1 MILKHFKQNISSIG
15 ARHQCTRA
23 PSVRDSPT
31 PWEAKSAEG
40 QAISY
45 NKLYTLA
52 TAYRPLLVWPLKT
65 KATGTGNESTAGQPN
80 DDSNVSARQRQGN

>member
-1 MILKHFKQNISSIG
+1 MKSQRATYSTNTIQIAISGYSSFW
-15 ARHQCTRA
+15 TN
-23 PSVRDSPT
+23 SYLVTDT
-31 PWEAKSAEG
+31 L
-40 QAISY
+40 ISY
-45 NKLYTLA
+45 NLA

>member
-1 MILKHFKQNISSIG
+1 MIMLKKIVDHYWCMFRIVCMIY
-15 ARHQCTRA
+15 
-23 PSVRDSPT
+23 
-31 PWEAKSAEG
+31 
-40 QAISY
+40 IY
-45 NKLYTLA
+45 ILA

>member
-1 MILKHFKQNISSIG
+1 MQIDMILKHLKQNISSIG

-45 NKLYTLA
+45 NKLYTKWMASCWEILGVLF
-52 TAYRPLLVWPLKT
+52 TIQKV
-65 KATGTGNESTAGQPN
+65 
-80 DDSNVSARQRQGN
+80 

>member
-1 MILKHFKQNISSIG
+1 MFI
-15 ARHQCTRA
+15 
-23 PSVRDSPT
+23 
-31 PWEAKSAEG
+31 
-40 QAISY
+40 
-45 NKLYTLA
+45 YTYLFLFIYILA

>member
-1 MILKHFKQNISSIG
+1 MQNKFLVKVFRRLSFCRQGTFSERITSDVFACGRYGYIYV
-15 ARHQCTRA
+15 C
-23 PSVRDSPT
+23 
-31 PWEAKSAEG
+31 
-40 QAISY
+40 IY
-45 NKLYTLA
+45 ILA

>member
-1 MILKHFKQNISSIG
+1 MYMVCMYIYIYYK
-15 ARHQCTRA
+15 
-23 PSVRDSPT
+23 
-31 PWEAKSAEG
+31 
-40 QAISY
+40 
-45 NKLYTLA
+45 LA

>member
-1 MILKHFKQNISSIG
+1 MFIVCVYIYIVYIHMYIVYVYGMYVYIYYK
-15 ARHQCTRA
+15 
-23 PSVRDSPT
+23 
-31 PWEAKSAEG
+31 
-40 QAISY
+40 
-45 NKLYTLA
+45 LA

>member
-1 MILKHFKQNISSIG
+1 MMG
-15 ARHQCTRA
+15 
-23 PSVRDSPT
+23 PSEYHLVVYVYVYCVY
-31 PWEAKSAEG
+31 
-40 QAISY
+40 IY
-45 NKLYTLA
+45 NLA